1 MIVRKLSDCT
11 EIIASDKSRLREL
24 LHPER
29 DYRFPGRYSLAY
41 ATIPPNNKTLMH
53 CLSSD
58 EVYYILSGKGTVHV
72 NDESVEVSANDTI
85 EIPANS
91 QQWVENFNDEELVFL
106 CIVDPAW
113 RLEDEKVLE

>member
-1 MIVRKLSDCT
+1 MIIRKLSDCN
-11 EIIASDKSRLREL
+11 EIIAADKSRLREL

-29 DYRFPGRYSLAY
+29 HYRFPGRYSLAY
-41 ATIPPNNKTLMH
+41 AIIPPNQKSLMH

-58 EVYYILSGKGTVHV
+58 EVYFILSGKGRIHID
-72 NDESVEVSANDTI
+72 DEAVEVVANDTV

-91 QQWVENFNDEELVFL
+91 QQWIENLTDEDLVFL

>member
-1 MIVRKLSDCT
+1 MIVHKLSDCT

-29 DYRFPGRYSLAY
+29 DYRFPGRYSLAH
-41 ATIPPNNKTLMH
+41 AIVPPNSKTLIH
-53 CLSSD
+53 SLTSD
-58 EVYYILSGKGTVHV
+58 EVYFVLSGKGRVHID
-72 NDESVEVSANDTI
+72 NESVEVSVNDTI
-85 EIPANS
+85 EIPAHS
-91 QQWVENFNDEELVFL
+91 QQWIENITDDDFVFI